1 MVQHSPQPLVSART
15 VVVVVFFLP
24 VAKHCQGTFFFS
36 LNLFT
41 IHLDANYVC
50 PSVKNLT
57 LSTCLLSFVCDF
69 LNIEKVHNILIFAK
83 FPSYSVGDML
93 GGGYFLGISTLKQT
107 LTLVILPC
115 EILSKSDLIYQN
127 RMLQTRK
134 TEQFQCIY
142 LLNCLPF
149 VSKM

>member
-93 GGGYFLGISTLKQT
+93 GGGIFLGYKYTKTNVNISHSTL
-107 LTLVILPC
+107 
-115 EILSKSDLIYQN
+115 
-127 RMLQTRK
+127 
-134 TEQFQCIY
+134 
-142 LLNCLPF
+142 
-149 VSKM
+149 

>member
-57 LSTCLLSFVCDF
+57 LSTCLLSFVCDSI
-69 LNIEKVHNILIFAK
+69 LNRQKVHNILIF
-83 FPSYSVGDML
+83 FEVPVIFCGGMV
-93 GGGYFLGISTLKQT
+93 GGGGDISWA
-107 LTLVILPC
+107 
-115 EILSKSDLIYQN
+115 
-127 RMLQTRK
+127 
-134 TEQFQCIY
+134 
-142 LLNCLPF
+142 
-149 VSKM
+149 

>member
-57 LSTCLLSFVCDF
+57 LSTCLLSFVCDSI
-69 LNIEKVHNILIFAK
+69 LNRQKVRNILIFAK
-83 FPSYSVGDML
+83 FLSYSVGVGGGG

-115 EILSKSDLIYQN
+115 EILSKTDLTYQKKKCCKLGKLSSFN
-127 RMLQTRK
+127 AFT
-134 TEQFQCIY
+134 C
-142 LLNCLPF
+142 
-149 VSKM
+149 

>member
-57 LSTCLLSFVCDF
+57 LSTCLLSFVCDSI
-69 LNIEKVHNILIFAK
+69 LNRQKVHNILIFAK
-83 FPSYSVGDML
+83 FLSYSVGGWWGG

-115 EILSKSDLIYQN
+115 EILSKSDLIYQKKKCCKLGKLSSFN
-127 RMLQTRK
+127 AFT
-134 TEQFQCIY
+134 C
-142 LLNCLPF
+142 
-149 VSKM
+149 